1 MANPNPTRITAP
13 MWDFWTKFDALE
25 PSALLGGVYADK
37 AGYHNYRSKLPATD
51 YSVGR
56 DVAADKLGPS
66 DKACAIDLTMSAA
79 AMVKYTNRLD
89 VAARAKDPRLYL
101 AGAPILREFI
111 GTKDNKTVYCWVFVG
126 GRALGVA
133 ADAGPD
139 PGRDKSHLWHV
150 HLSVIRAYITNP
162 VALNQIFSILKG
174 EPLETW
180 IKAAALKVPAAKAPT
195 FPGRVLRRNDA
206 QANPDAAVKTLQDRL
221 IAVGFGNLGR
231 TGDGFF
237 GPGTERAVTVWQAV
251 CGLPR
256 DGVVAAGTWPTP
268 WTRSG
273 PPPAPKPPAPPPVKP
288 PAPTPVPVKPS
299 APPPA
304 TPAPAPP
311 PAKEVDVE
319 NAKEL
324 LNADV
329 VPNRPWRADATT
341 NPTVRWEWAVV
352 STWDEA
358 HAAHA
363 AAQAANEKS
372 DRVLALVQAMTGRD
386 FTDENAII
394 AGVLQGL
401 TPQAIAAAVV
411 TALPREMA
419 QQVVDELGNKL
430 QAA

>member
-1 MANPNPTRITAP
+1 M
-13 MWDFWTKFDALE
+13 
-25 PSALLGGVYADK
+25 
-37 AGYHNYRSKLPATD
+37 
-51 YSVGR
+51 
-56 DVAADKLGPS
+56 
-66 DKACAIDLTMSAA
+66 
-79 AMVKYTNRLD
+79 
-89 VAARAKDPRLYL
+89 
-101 AGAPILREFI
+101 
-111 GTKDNKTVYCWVFVG
+111 
-126 GRALGVA
+126 
-133 ADAGPD
+133 
-139 PGRDKSHLWHV
+139 
-150 HLSVIRAYITNP
+150 
-162 VALNQIFSILKG
+162 
-174 EPLETW
+174 
-180 IKAAALKVPAAKAPT
+180 
-195 FPGRVLRRNDA
+195 
-206 QANPDAAVKTLQDRL
+206 
-221 IAVGFGNLGR
+221 
-231 TGDGFF
+231 
-237 GPGTERAVTVWQAV
+237 
-251 CGLPR
+251 
-256 DGVVAAGTWPTP
+256 
-268 WTRSG
+268 
-273 PPPAPKPPAPPPVKP
+273 
-288 PAPTPVPVKPS
+288 
-299 APPPA
+299 
-304 TPAPAPP
+304 
-311 PAKEVDVE
+311 E